1 MKNEKGITLIAL
13 VITIIVLLILAGISI
28 AMISGEDGI
37 LGRAKSASV
46 ESKLA
51 EDKEAAI
58 MDLNAAYTAYM
69 EEKFVNDNTSYNN
82 FVEFVNNENGT
93 YLKDS
98 NHYTFTN
105 TNATFTTKN
114 PGKNGNTQSATV
126 QENGGVSEWTDSAK

>member
-51 EDKEAAI
+51 EDKEAAV

-69 EEKFVNDNTSYNN
+69 EEKFVNNNTTYNN
-82 FVEFVNNENGT
+82 FVDFAKNEDAD

-98 NHYTFTN
+98 KHYTFTN
-105 TNATFTTKN
+105 TNAAITTKN
-114 PGKNGNTQSATV
+114 PDKDGNTQTAIV
-126 QENGGVSEWTDSAK
+126 QENGGLSNWEAAK